1 MTLTIE
7 IEDVKQKSLEKI
19 AAQNG
24 KKISDFVKEILDD
37 YLRQNTAEAKEINGL
52 MKLSETSFNEWDNE
66 EDTVYDKLYKM
77 RD

>member
-24 KKISDFVKEILDD
+24 KKISEFVKEILDD
-37 YLRQNTAEAKEINGL
+37 FLHKNAAENGEINGL
-52 MKLSETSFNEWDNE
+52 MKLSETSFSEWDNE
-66 EDTVYDKLYKM
+66 EDAVYDKL
-77 RD
+77 

>member
-7 IEDVKQKSLEKI
+7 IEDVKQKSLENI

-24 KKISDFVKEILDD
+24 KKVNEFVVEILDD
-37 YLRQNTAEAKEINGL
+37 YLYQKNAENQEVGGL

-66 EDTVYDKLYKM
+66 EDAIYDKL
-77 RD
+77 